1 MVPENVLPVCVIDQC
16 ALFIMAEVRPAPI
29 IDPLESDAVPTHE
42 PVIVVDVVELGAVG
56 IDGAA
61 LLPHAATATVPARRI
76 AVPTRMMSLLA
87 LTSLIVGMRTCSDW

>member
-1 MVPENVLPVCVIDQC
+1 ME
-16 ALFIMAEVRPAPI
+16 
-29 IDPLESDAVPTHE
+29 PLESDAVPTHA

-61 LLPHAATATVPARRI
+61 VPPQAATATVPARSI

-87 LTSLIVGMRTCSDW
+87 LTFLITGMRTCSDW